1 MVLEAKVAELERDLA
16 TAGADL
22 TIANRQF
29 SEVTNRLQVV
39 VEEATQLRED
49 NSKLSQD
56 LDGEA

>member
-39 VEEATQLRED
+39 SEEATQLRED

>member
-1 MVLEAKVAELERDLA
+1 MELEWDLG
-16 TAGADL
+16 TAGADH
-22 TIANRQF
+22 TTANRQF

-39 VEEATQLRED
+39 SEEETRLRED